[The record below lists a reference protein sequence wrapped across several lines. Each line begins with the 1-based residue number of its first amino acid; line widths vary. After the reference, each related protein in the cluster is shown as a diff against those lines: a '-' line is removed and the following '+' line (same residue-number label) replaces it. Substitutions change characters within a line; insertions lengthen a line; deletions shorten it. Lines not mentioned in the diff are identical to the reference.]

1 MAMVAAEVAAT
12 IAAKD
17 PSVLR
22 AAKES
27 MNGIDPIDVRASYR
41 FEQGFTF
48 ELNLLGHG
56 EEARSAF
63 LRGERDPNAAAD

>member
-1 MAMVAAEVAAT
+1 M
-12 IAAKD
+12 
-17 PSVLR
+17 
-22 AAKES
+22 
-27 MNGIDPIDVRASYR
+27 DVRTSYR

-48 ELNLLGHG
+48 ELNLMGRG